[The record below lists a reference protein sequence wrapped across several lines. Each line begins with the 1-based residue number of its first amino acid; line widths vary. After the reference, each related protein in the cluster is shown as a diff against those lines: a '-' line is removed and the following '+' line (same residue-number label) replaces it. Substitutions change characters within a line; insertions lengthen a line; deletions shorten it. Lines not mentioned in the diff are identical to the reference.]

1 MLPSDLSILRSILP
15 RLSPCERRLTL
26 SSFGTSPASD
36 CALAWRTSLSS
47 RFGIPTTTSVTASS
61 GKSSGHRPPP
71 CPTDPPGGLATI
83 PRSAPHP
90 LVACLPVEILGI
102 PVSPALLSTW
112 RGWLM
117 PKGQQPFVVPD
128 HVAHDRGLVAE
139 PQRLTMEFQ
148 DSFCIYGDDVGRTYW
163 LTRAQ
168 SRALPPAVRA
178 DQPAPHRWPSANVDG
193 DVARVVR
200 FVSKGRR
207 CSRHAEVPAS
217 AWRAAGG
224 LLPEARQLAGRF
236 PNGSGPNCFGTVM
249 AAAGVGGSWD
259 LRWEVMSAGG
269 R

>member
-1 MLPSDLSILRSILP
+1 M
-15 RLSPCERRLTL
+15 
-26 SSFGTSPASD
+26 
-36 CALAWRTSLSS
+36 
-47 RFGIPTTTSVTASS
+47 
-61 GKSSGHRPPP
+61 
-71 CPTDPPGGLATI
+71 
-83 PRSAPHP
+83 
-90 LVACLPVEILGI
+90 EILGI

-178 DQPAPHRWPSANVDG
+178 DQPAPHRWPSLNFDG

-249 AAAGVGGSWD
+249 AAAGVEGAAQTWMQREPFEEWLDDRTVPGGLDERSGT
-259 LRWEVMSAGG
+259 VMVWRSDDGAVQHAAVTIGDGYALSKPSQGWMSPTKVLTALEAKQSARHAGLHLY
-269 R
+269 RYTMT